1 MRRGF
6 LWIWGLG
13 TLLIAG
19 LVGAAAY
26 AAGVATHVATVA
38 APDGAPYPYYAYPH
52 FFFFPFGFLF
62 PLFFILLI
70 LFLVFRPRRWY
81 GGGWGKGGYG
91 GPGGPGSHLEQRLE
105 EWHKKAHGETTDKP
119 S

>member
-26 AAGVATHVATVA
+26 AAGVATHVTEVA
-38 APDGAPYPYYAYPH
+38 APAGGPYPYYYYPH
-52 FFFFPFGFLF
+52 FFGFGLIFPFL
-62 PLFFILLI
+62 FILLI
-70 LFLVFRPRRWY
+70 LFFIFRPRRWY
-81 GGGWGKGGYG
+81 GRGGW
-91 GPGGPGSHLEQRLE
+91 GPGGPGGGHPLEQRLE

>member
-6 LWIWGLG
+6 IWIWGLV
-13 TLLIAG
+13 TLLLAG

-52 FFFFPFGFLF
+52 FFGFGFIF
-62 PLFFILLI
+62 PLLFILLI
-70 LFLVFRPRRWY
+70 LFFVFRPRRWY
-81 GGGWGKGGYG
+81 GGGWGPGGHGGGYG
-91 GPGGPGSHLEQRLE
+91 GGGHYLEQRLE

>member
-19 LVGAAAY
+19 LSAAAGY
-26 AAGVATHVATVA
+26 AAGVATHVTEVA
-38 APDGAPYPYYAYPH
+38 GPAGGPYPYYAYPH
-52 FFFFPFGFLF
+52 FFGFGFIF
-62 PLFFILLI
+62 SFFFILLI
-70 LFLVFRPRRWY
+70 LFLIFRPRRWY
-81 GGGWGKGGYG
+81 GGGGWQG
-91 GPGGPGSHLEQRLE
+91 GPGRGHLEQRLE
-105 EWHKKAHGETTDKP
+105 DWHQKAHSESTDKP

>member
-19 LVGAAAY
+19 LSAAAGY
-26 AAGVATHVATVA
+26 AAGVATHVTEVA
-38 APDGAPYPYYAYPH
+38 APA
-52 FFFFPFGFLF
+52 
-62 PLFFILLI
+62 
-70 LFLVFRPRRWY
+70 
-81 GGGWGKGGYG
+81 G
-91 GPGGPGSHLEQRLE
+91 GPYGPGRSHIEDRLE
-105 EWHKKAHGETTDKP
+105 EWHKKAHGETTAQTPEKP

>member
-26 AAGVATHVATVA
+26 AAGVATHVTTVA

-52 FFFFPFGFLF
+52 FFFPFGFIF

-70 LFLVFRPRRWY
+70 LFFVFRPRRWY
-81 GGGWGKGGYG
+81 GGGYG
-91 GPGGPGSHLEQRLE
+91 GGHNLEQRLE
-105 EWHKKAHGETTDKP
+105 DWHKKAHGESADKTN
-119 S
+119 